1 MKGKLAEALEKYS
14 TLEYYLPILQA
25 EIKVDDEDVIYY
37 NNFRVTEK
45 ALDSALQLEAVLEVE
60 KSMGNA

>member
-1 MKGKLAEALEKYS
+1 MKGSLVEVLEKYS
-14 TLEYYLPILQA
+14 TREYYLPILQA

-45 ALDSALQLEAVLEVE
+45 ALDSALQLEAILEVE
-60 KSMGNA
+60 KGMGNA

>member
-1 MKGKLAEALEKYS
+1 MKSKLVEALEKYS
-14 TLEYYLPILQA
+14 THEYYLPILKA
-25 EIKVDDEDVIYY
+25 EIKADDEDVIYY

>member
-1 MKGKLAEALEKYS
+1 MKTKLGEELEKYS
-14 TLEYYLPILQA
+14 TREYYLPILQA
-25 EIKVDDEDVIYY
+25 EIKIDDEDVIYY

>member
-1 MKGKLAEALEKYS
+1 MKGTLAEALEKYS
-14 TLEYYLPILQA
+14 AHEYYLPILQA

-60 KSMGNA
+60 KRMGNV

>member
-1 MKGKLAEALEKYS
+1 MKTKLGEALEKYS
-14 TLEYYLPILQA
+14 TREYYLPILQA
-25 EIKVDDEDVIYY
+25 EIKIDDEDAIYY

>member
-1 MKGKLAEALEKYS
+1 MKGALAEVLEKYS
-14 TLEYYLPILQA
+14 THEYYLPILQA

-37 NNFRVTEK
+37 NNFRITEK

-60 KSMGNA
+60 RDMADD

>member
-1 MKGKLAEALEKYS
+1 MKSKLAEALEKYS
-14 TLEYYLPILQA
+14 TREYYLPILQA
-25 EIKVDDEDVIYY
+25 EIKVDDGDVIYY

-45 ALDSALQLEAVLEVE
+45 ALDSALQLEAILEVE

>member
-1 MKGKLAEALEKYS
+1 MKSALAEALEKYS
-14 TLEYYLPILQA
+14 THEYYIPILQA

-37 NNFRVTEK
+37 NNFRITEK

-60 KSMGNA
+60 KGMDNA

>member
-1 MKGKLAEALEKYS
+1 MKSELAKALEKYS
-14 TLEYYLPILQA
+14 THEYYLPILQA
-25 EIKVDDEDVIYY
+25 EIKVDDNDVIYY

-60 KSMGNA
+60 KSMSNA

>member
-1 MKGKLAEALEKYS
+1 MKTGLGEVLEKYS
-14 TLEYYLPILQA
+14 TREYYLPILQA

>member
-1 MKGKLAEALEKYS
+1 MKSKLAEALEKYS
-14 TLEYYLPILQA
+14 THEYYLPILRG

-45 ALDSALQLEAVLEVE
+45 ALDSTLQLEAVLEVE
-60 KSMGNA
+60 KGIYDA

>member
-1 MKGKLAEALEKYS
+1 MKGALAVALEKYS
-14 TLEYYLPILQA
+14 TREYYLPILQA

-60 KSMGNA
+60 KSMSNA

>member
-1 MKGKLAEALEKYS
+1 MKGTLVEVLEKYS
-14 TLEYYLPILQA
+14 TREYYLPILRA

-37 NNFRVTEK
+37 NNFRISEK

-60 KSMGNA
+60 KSMDNA

>member
-1 MKGKLAEALEKYS
+1 MKSELAEALEKYS
-14 TLEYYLPILQA
+14 THEYYLPILQA
-25 EIKVDDEDVIYY
+25 EIKVDGEDVIHY

-60 KSMGNA
+60 KSINNA

>member
-1 MKGKLAEALEKYS
+1 MKSTLAEALEKYS
-14 TLEYYLPILQA
+14 TREYYLPILQV

-37 NNFRVTEK
+37 NNFRITEK
-45 ALDSALQLEAVLEVE
+45 ALDSTLQLEAVLEVE

>member
-1 MKGKLAEALEKYS
+1 MKSKLAEALEKYS
-14 TLEYYLPILQA
+14 TREYYLPILQA
-25 EIKVDDEDVIYY
+25 EIKVDEDVIYY

-45 ALDSALQLEAVLEVE
+45 ALDSALQLEVILEVE

>member
-1 MKGKLAEALEKYS
+1 MKTKLGEALEKYS
-14 TLEYYLPILQA
+14 THEYYLPILQA
-25 EIKVDDEDVIYY
+25 EIKVGEDVIYY

-60 KSMGNA
+60 KSMDNA

>member
-1 MKGKLAEALEKYS
+1 MKSELAEVLEKYS
-14 TLEYYLPILQA
+14 TREYYLPILQA
-25 EIKVDDEDVIYY
+25 EIKVDDEGVIYY
-37 NNFRVTEK
+37 NNFMVSEK

>member
-1 MKGKLAEALEKYS
+1 MLFTVSYTHLR
-14 TLEYYLPILQA
+14 
-25 EIKVDDEDVIYY
+25 DDEDVIYY

-60 KSMGNA
+60 KSMDNA

>member
-1 MKGKLAEALEKYS
+1 MKTKLGEALEKYS
-14 TLEYYLPILQA
+14 THEYYLPILQA

-45 ALDSALQLEAVLEVE
+45 ALDSALQLEAVFEVE
-60 KSMGNA
+60 KSMDNA

>member
-1 MKGKLAEALEKYS
+1 MKSTLAEALEKYS
-14 TLEYYLPILQA
+14 TREYYLPILQA

-60 KSMGNA
+60 KSMDNA

>member
-1 MKGKLAEALEKYS
+1 MKSKLAEALEKYS
-14 TLEYYLPILQA
+14 MHEYYLPILQA

-60 KSMGNA
+60 KSMDNA

>member
-1 MKGKLAEALEKYS
+1 MKTKLGEVLEKYS
-14 TLEYYLPILQA
+14 TREYYLPILQA

-45 ALDSALQLEAVLEVE
+45 ALDSALQLEEVLEVE
-60 KSMGNA
+60 KSMSNA

>member
-1 MKGKLAEALEKYS
+1 MKSALAEVLEKYS
-14 TLEYYLPILQA
+14 THEYYLPILQA
-25 EIKVDDEDVIYY
+25 EIKVDEDVIYY

-45 ALDSALQLEAVLEVE
+45 ALDSALQLEAILEVE

>member
-1 MKGKLAEALEKYS
+1 MKTKLGEVLEKYS
-14 TLEYYLPILQA
+14 TREYYLPILQA

-37 NNFRVTEK
+37 NNFRVTDK
-45 ALDSALQLEAVLEVE
+45 ALDSALQLEAILEVE

>member
-1 MKGKLAEALEKYS
+1 MKTALGEALEKYS
-14 TLEYYLPILQA
+14 TREYYLPILQA

-60 KSMGNA
+60 KSMGDA

>member
-1 MKGKLAEALEKYS
+1 MKTKLGEALEKYS
-14 TLEYYLPILQA
+14 THDYYLPILQA
-25 EIKVDDEDVIYY
+25 EIKVDEDAIYY

-60 KSMGNA
+60 KSMDNA

>member
-1 MKGKLAEALEKYS
+1 MKSKLAEALDKYS
-14 TLEYYLPILQA
+14 TREYYLPILKA
-25 EIKVDDEDVIYY
+25 DIKVYDEDVIYY

>member
-1 MKGKLAEALEKYS
+1 MKSKLAEALEKYS
-14 TLEYYLPILQA
+14 TREYYLPILQA
-25 EIKVDDEDVIYY
+25 EIKVDDEYVIYY

-60 KSMGNA
+60 KSMDNA

>member
-1 MKGKLAEALEKYS
+1 MKNKLGEVLEKYS
-14 TLEYYLPILQA
+14 THEYYLPILQA
-25 EIKVDDEDVIYY
+25 EIKVDENVIYY

-60 KSMGNA
+60 RSMDNS

>member
-1 MKGKLAEALEKYS
+1 MKSKLAEVLEKYS
-14 TLEYYLPILQA
+14 TCEYYLPILQA

-60 KSMGNA
+60 KSMDNA

>member
-1 MKGKLAEALEKYS
+1 MKGTLAEVLEKYS
-14 TLEYYLPILQA
+14 TREYYLPILQA
-25 EIKVDDEDVIYY
+25 EIKVDDKYVIYY

>member
-1 MKGKLAEALEKYS
+1 MKGTLAEVLEKYS
-14 TLEYYLPILQA
+14 TREYYLPILQA
-25 EIKVDDEDVIYY
+25 EIKVDDKDVIYY